1 MATFTTDQIQ
11 VLVKA
16 RSDFVYFMN
25 NIFPLSF
32 KGVFIK
38 GEYVNKIARFLGQN
52 KKTSRI
58 SPKGH
63 MKSTSLYAYFMWK
76 LLFEGASNDIEGHY
90 FSFQEQMAGYHVGKI
105 KNLIRANPYYKDIID
120 KKSLAESAIKYT
132 WNGKNFTTLSPHGL
146 IQFKR
151 GIHGDLI
158 FVDDPFQDPSS
169 EMVLTTIIRINDI
182 FKSNILDMPKEVT
195 GELCVVGTPQTRQ
208 DFFFDKD
215 VMSRFKTLVLPAIDK
230 QGKALWPEYMDIKE
244 LLAKKKE
251 RGIRI
256 FRREYLCDPVYS
268 TKAFF
273 TKSIL
278 KEKAV
283 NKNLTSLGI
292 MTTHKI
298 ENRIIGG
305 FDIGRKAHPSHFAVF
320 EEREDKWIMI
330 HQKFMDGWPYTNGAG
345 YFPAKPTQLEYLK
358 RAIES
363 LEIDELYFDN
373 TRGEFM
379 GFMDQGLVPPQMIP
393 ITINFKL
400 KVQMAT
406 EFDKSVEN
414 REIELIDD
422 DRMLDQICL
431 ITNEFKV
438 IPSPDGHGDS
448 FWSIGLALLGK
459 KVMLSSK
466 DKKISTSGRSLF
478 ESDSKIPRG
487 W

>member
-1 MATFTTDQIQ
+1 MATFTSDQIKI
-11 VLVKA
+11 LVKA

-25 NIFPLSF
+25 HIFPLSF

-38 GEYVNKIARFLGQN
+38 GEYVNTIARFLGQN

-76 LLFEGASNDIEGHY
+76 LLFEGASNNLEGHY

-105 KNLIRANPYYKDIID
+105 KNLIRENPYYDNIID
-120 KKSLAESAIKYT
+120 KKSLAESAIRYT
-132 WNGKNFTTLSPHGL
+132 WDGKHFTTLAPHGL

-169 EMVLTTIIRINDI
+169 EMVLTTIIKINEI
-182 FKSNILDMPKEVT
+182 FKSNILDMPKEET
-195 GELCVVGTPQTRQ
+195 GELMVVGTPQTRQ

-215 VMSRFKTLVLPAIDK
+215 VMSRFKTLVLPAINEH
-230 QGKALWPEYMDIKE
+230 GEALWSEYMDLEE
-244 LLAKKKE
+244 LLAKRKE
-251 RGIRI
+251 RGERI

-273 TKSIL
+273 IKSVL

-283 NKNLTSLGI
+283 NEDLTSLGI
-292 MTTHKI
+292 MTKHDI
-298 ENRIIGG
+298 ENRVIGG

-330 HQKFMDGWPYTNGAG
+330 HQKFMDNWPYSNGKN
-345 YFPAKPTQLEYLK
+345 YFPGQPTQLEYLK

-363 LEIDELYFDN
+363 LNIGELYFDN

-379 GFMDQGLVPPQMIP
+379 GFMDQGLMPPQMIP
-393 ITINFKL
+393 VTINLKL

-406 EFDKSVEN
+406 EFDKAVEN
-414 REIELIDD
+414 QTIELIND
-422 DRMLDQICL
+422 DRMLEQICL
-431 ITNEFKV
+431 VTNELKT
-438 IPSPDGHGDS
+438 IPSPTGHADS

-459 KVMLSSK
+459 KATVSLGG
-466 DKKISTSGRSLF
+466 KISTGEKSLF
-478 ESDSKIPRG
+478 EPGSRIPQD